1 MANKYMNL
9 ITIQWA
15 STNLPKEDKYLI
27 LNDGTTSAIYKR
39 FLYII
44 YIRVSETYTNN
55 ETYTNLLTKYNTL
68 INEIQ

>member
-1 MANKYMNL
+1 MNL

-15 STNLPKEDKYLI
+15 STNLPKDHKYII

-39 FLYII
+39 YLYIL

-55 ETYTNLLTKYNTL
+55 ETYTNLLNKYNNL
-68 INEIQ
+68 IK

>member
-1 MANKYMNL
+1 MNL

-39 FLYII
+39 YLYIL
-44 YIRVSETYTNN
+44 YIRVSKTYTNN
-55 ETYTNLLTKYNTL
+55 ETYTNLLNKYNTL
-68 INEIQ
+68 IK